1 MHAPNY
7 QHKTKKRRVKMGILN
22 LRCCTCHQVAMD
34 HKDKDQDRGSHLDGK
49 VKELLY
55 DEENALRALH
65 H

>member
-1 MHAPNY
+1 
-7 QHKTKKRRVKMGILN
+7 
-22 LRCCTCHQVAMD
+22 MD